1 MSKTERPFDEELKDL
16 KEKLLEMASRAEEQI
31 GRAVRSLKDR
41 QQALACEVLD
51 KEEDINRLDIEI
63 DEMAM
68 RLLALRQPMAVDLR
82 FITSAMKIGSDLERI
97 GDLAVNIAERTL
109 ELLKFPQLK
118 PLIDIPRMAELA
130 QAMVRD
136 SINAFINGDA
146 ALAKNVCERDDQV
159 DNLNNQVFRELLTFM
174 MEDPETI
181 TRAVDLI
188 LVGRHLERIADHAT
202 NIGEDVIYM
211 VKGKTIKHHVE
222 EGRFTGLKGCP
233 PEELKK

>member
-1 MSKTERPFDEELKDL
+1 MSKMDRPFDEELKDL
-16 KEKLLEMASRAEEQI
+16 KEKLLEMAARAEEQI

-41 QQALACEVLD
+41 KQEMACEVLE

-109 ELLKFPQLK
+109 ELLKYPQLK

-136 SINAFINGDA
+136 SINAFINGDSV
-146 ALAKNVCERDDQV
+146 LAKNVCERDDQV
-159 DNLNNQVFRELLTFM
+159 DNLNSQVFRELLTFM

-181 TRAVDLI
+181 ARAVDLI

-222 EGRFTGLKGCP
+222 EGRFSKVKNDSCTP
-233 PEELKK
+233 